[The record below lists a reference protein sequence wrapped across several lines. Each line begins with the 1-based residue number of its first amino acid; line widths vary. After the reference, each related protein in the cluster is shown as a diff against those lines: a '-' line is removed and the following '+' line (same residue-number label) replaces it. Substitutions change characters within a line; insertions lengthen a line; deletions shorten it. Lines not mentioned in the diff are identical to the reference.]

1 MLNIILGGYPI
12 EWNAISVVNFVTSL
26 GFGVEFCNHIG
37 MNFMRQKGKRE
48 ERAKKALSAMGSQ
61 VLVGITTTKFLGVTV
76 LAFAPATLFKL
87 YYFRMYIFI
96 VIIGAFNGLMFM
108 PVLLSLVGPPPD
120 KQELIE

>member
-108 PVLLSLVGPPPD
+108 PILLSLVGPPPD
-120 KQELIE
+120 K